1 MTRCPKVLLFRDRGR
16 WRPNGRLFHHD
27 HGMFTSAP
35 LAAMPLRGMVL

>member
-1 MTRCPKVLLFRDRGR
+1 MGVFF
-16 WRPNGRLFHHD
+16 NHD

>member
-1 MTRCPKVLLFRDRGR
+1 MIVVDGDRMGVI
-16 WRPNGRLFHHD
+16 FHHD